1 MIHVRVEAAKSIKN
15 AAARIN
21 KKNCPLGEVPKGLF
35 LESYF
40 IVLDANDYYD
50 ALNTNAVE
58 LAAVKGGKIIAESV
72 PGVKKTM
79 F

>member
-35 LESYF
+35 LDSF
-40 IVLDANDYYD
+40 DR
-50 ALNTNAVE
+50 
-58 LAAVKGGKIIAESV
+58 AERRTE
-72 PGVKKTM
+72 GC
-79 F
+79 